1 MRSELNELAAFAM
14 VARERSFTR
23 AAAKLGVSQSALS
36 HTIRGLEQRLALR
49 LLARTTKSVAPTAA
63 GTALLK
69 DLSPALEQITL
80 ALDRAR
86 SLRHRPAGRLR
97 IVMSRSAAVM
107 VMLPRLAA
115 FADAYPD
122 IVLDVVTV
130 TGPVDLVAGEFDAG
144 IQLGEYIQK
153 DMIAVRVTPDLRLA
167 VVGSP
172 RYFASRRIPQKPT
185 DLGDHR
191 CITLRLPGGPY
202 RWEFERGRKSVTI
215 SVNGPLVID
224 DTHLVIEAALAGVGL
239 GLVYEEQVAG
249 DIAKRRL
256 VRVLEDWTPPI
267 PGFFMYYPSRQ
278 HQPAALSALVNALR
292 LSGKQVGCGAGGE
305 YELRP
310 RRRADKGLPGCAA
323 SAGPSSPVLNRSRQ
337 DKWRGHSG

>member
-1 MRSELNELAAFAM
+1 MMRSELNELAAFAL

-36 HTIRGLEQRLALR
+36 HTIRGLEARLQLH

-63 GTALLK
+63 GSALLK
-69 DLSPALEQITL
+69 DLSPALEQIAQ
-80 ALDRAR
+80 ALDKAR
-86 SLRHRPAGRLR
+86 SIRRQPAGRLR
-97 IVMSRSAAVM
+97 LVMSRSAALM
-107 VMLPRLAA
+107 VLLPRLTA
-115 FADAYPD
+115 FAEVYPD

-153 DMIAVRVTPDLRLA
+153 DMIAVRVTPQLRLA

-172 RYFASRRIPQKPT
+172 GYFSSRNMPQTPK
-185 DLGDHR
+185 DLGEHR

-202 RWEFERGRKSVTI
+202 RWEFERGRKSVTVG
-215 SVNGPLVID
+215 VNGPLIID
-224 DTHLVIEAALAGVGL
+224 DTHLVIEAALAGAGL
-239 GLVYEEQVAG
+239 GFVYEEQVAE

-256 VRVLEDWTPPI
+256 IRVLEDWTPPI
-267 PGFFMYYPSRQ
+267 PGFFMYYPHRQ

-292 LSGKQVGCGAGGE
+292 L
-305 YELRP
+305 P
-310 RRRADKGLPGCAA
+310 
-323 SAGPSSPVLNRSRQ
+323 
-337 DKWRGHSG
+337 

>member
-1 MRSELNELAAFAM
+1 MRTELNELAAFAM

-36 HTIRGLEQRLALR
+36 HTIRGLEQRLELR

-63 GTALLK
+63 GAALLQ
-69 DLSPALEQITL
+69 DLSPALEQITV
-80 ALDRAR
+80 ALDKAR
-86 SLRHRPAGRLR
+86 SVRHRPAGRLR

-115 FADAYPD
+115 FAEAYPD
-122 IVLDVVTV
+122 VLLDVATV

-153 DMIAVRVTPDLRLA
+153 DMIAVRVSPDLRLA

-172 RYFASRRIPQKPT
+172 GYFSSRSIPREPK
-185 DLGDHR
+185 DLNDHR

-202 RWEFERGRKSVTI
+202 RWEFERGRTSVTI
-215 SVNGPLVID
+215 RVNGPLVID
-224 DTHLVIEAALAGVGL
+224 DTHLVIQAALSGVGL
-239 GLVYEEQVAG
+239 GLVYEEQVAE
-249 DIAKRRL
+249 DIADGRL

-267 PGFFMYYPSRQ
+267 PGFFMYYPSRH
-278 HQPAALSALVNALR
+278 HQPAALSALVTALR
-292 LSGKQVGCGAGGE
+292 AKPALG
-305 YELRP
+305 
-310 RRRADKGLPGCAA
+310 
-323 SAGPSSPVLNRSRQ
+323 
-337 DKWRGHSG
+337 

>member
-1 MRSELNELAAFAM
+1 MMRNELNELAAFAM

-36 HTIRGLEQRLALR
+36 HTIRGLEQRLELR
-49 LLARTTKSVAPTAA
+49 LLARTTKSVAPTATGA
-63 GTALLK
+63 ALLK
-69 DLSPALEQITL
+69 DLSPALEQIAL

-86 SLRHRPAGRLR
+86 SVRHRPAGRLR

-107 VMLPRLAA
+107 VMLPRLTA
-115 FADAYPD
+115 FAETYPD

-144 IQLGEYIQK
+144 IQLGEYIQS

-172 RYFASRRIPQKPT
+172 RYFSSRRIPQKPT
-185 DLGDHR
+185 DLSDHR

-224 DTHLVIEAALAGVGL
+224 DTHLVIQAALAGVGL
-239 GLVYEEQVAG
+239 GLVYEEQVAE

-256 VRVLEDWTPPI
+256 IRVLEDWTPPI
-267 PGFFMYYPSRQ
+267 PGFFMYYPNRQ

-292 LSGKQVGCGAGGE
+292 LS
-305 YELRP
+305 
-310 RRRADKGLPGCAA
+310 
-323 SAGPSSPVLNRSRQ
+323 
-337 DKWRGHSG
+337 

>member
-1 MRSELNELAAFAM
+1 MMRNELNELATFAL

-36 HTIRGLEQRLALR
+36 HTIRGLEERLALQ

-63 GTALLK
+63 GAALLD
-69 DLSPALEQITL
+69 DLSPALEQIAH

-97 IVMSRSAAVM
+97 IVTSRSAAVM
-107 VMLPRLAA
+107 VLLPRLAE
-115 FADAYPD
+115 FAENYPD

-153 DMIAVRVTPDLRLA
+153 DMIAVRVSPELRLT

-172 RYFASRRIPQKPT
+172 RYFASRSIPQKPK
-185 DLGDHR
+185 DLTDHR

-202 RWEFERGRKSVTI
+202 RWEFERGRQAVTI
-215 SVNGPLVID
+215 GVNGPLVVD
-224 DTHLVIEAALAGVGL
+224 DTHLVIQAALDGIGL
-239 GLVYEEQVAG
+239 GLAYEEQVAG
-249 DIAKRRL
+249 YIAKL
-256 VRVLEDWTPPI
+256 QLIRVLDDWLPPM
-267 PGFFMYYPSRQ
+267 PGFFMYYPSRRN
-278 HQPAALSALVNALR
+278 QPAALSALVNALR
-292 LSGKQVGCGAGGE
+292 LSRE
-305 YELRP
+305 
-310 RRRADKGLPGCAA
+310 
-323 SAGPSSPVLNRSRQ
+323 
-337 DKWRGHSG
+337 